1 MTDNT
6 IPQAEVLGTAWGR
19 LLEAAAAARDLDSLI
34 AAHDAY
40 LNSMLD
46 GCLLG
51 TTGTTTAY
59 VYERARRHC
68 AHANCRRI
76 SVMHGSRARGCV

>member
-1 MTDNT
+1 MS
-6 IPQAEVLGTAWGR
+6 QAEVLGTAWGR

-51 TTGTTTAY
+51 TTGTTPLM
-59 VYERARRHC
+59 YERARHC
-68 AHANCRRI
+68 TARI
-76 SVMHGSRARGCV
+76 QNVGESQSCMVLSRARGCV